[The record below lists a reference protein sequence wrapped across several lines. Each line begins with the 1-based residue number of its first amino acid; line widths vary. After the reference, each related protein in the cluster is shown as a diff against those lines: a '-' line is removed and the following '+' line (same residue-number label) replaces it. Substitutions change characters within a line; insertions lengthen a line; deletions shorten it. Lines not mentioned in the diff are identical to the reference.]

1 MRKILLL
8 FCLAMGLFALQNDKD
23 MLNGELKNGLKY
35 YIKEN
40 KFPQKTAIFLSCYK
54 FWFN

>member
-8 FCLAMGLFALQNDKD
+8 FCLVMGLFALQNDKD

-40 KFPQKTAIFLSCYK
+40 KFPQKQLFFILL
-54 FWFN
+54 